1 MKNYDRAQRAHKG
14 DFPLSPVRRL
24 DQTQTGGGVRRALFE
39 RVAAQRIVR
48 VAQPRTFASGRG
60 NREAAAN
67 RGRLFFGYF
76 LLAKQKKV
84 TCCRATPGGFRWVSL
99 EPVLSL
105 PKGSTHPAHA
115 VANVLWFDLRI
126 AK

>member
-39 RVAAQRIVR
+39 HVAAQRIVR
-48 VAQPRTFASGRG
+48 VAQPRTFASDRG

-76 LLAKQKKV
+76 ILAKQKKV
-84 TCCRATPGGFRWVSL
+84 TCCRAIPGGFRWVSL
-99 EPVLSL
+99 R
-105 PKGSTHPAHA
+105 STHPTLA
-115 VANVLWFDLRI
+115 VANDFCLDLVLS
-126 AK
+126 K